1 MNSRDQILAQIRNN
15 QPTPAVPLPE
25 VQLFNDN
32 SSEALLPLFKRQL
45 ERMGGQSFE
54 VNSIEEIKP
63 KILELYPEAKVICS
77 TVSEI
82 SGTKPIEVDTDPH
95 ELADV
100 DVGIIRA
107 KFGVAETGAV
117 WLTQEDLIVNA
128 LGFLSQ
134 HLVVLLDAKK
144 LVMNLHEAYQNVNLK
159 DSGYGVF
166 MAGPS
171 ATGDVE
177 AVMIKG
183 AQGARSLS
191 VFLL

>member
-1 MNSRDQILAQIRNN
+1 MNSRDLILAAIRKN
-15 QPTPAVPLPE
+15 QQTPAVPLPE
-25 VQLFNDN
+25 VKLFNDH

-54 VNSIEEIKP
+54 VNSIDEIKP
-63 KILELYPEAKVICS
+63 KILELYPEEKVICS

-117 WLTQEDLIVNA
+117 WLTQEDLVVNA

-144 LVMNLHEAYQNVNLK
+144 LVVNMHEAYQNLNLK
-159 DSGYGVF
+159 ESAYGVF

-191 VFLL
+191 LFLL